1 MKTTKTILALSLF
14 ASLALLSACN
24 KHNETPATETPKPAE
39 AAKPALEKTVTAV
52 SNAAAS
58 AATTAT
64 AATAEVH
71 AAASAQA
78 DSIIDQA
85 KALVSQS
92 KYSDAL
98 SALQKLSDLKL
109 TDSQAA
115 LVNSLKEEIK
125 KGLAA
130 KATAD
135 PAGAASGL
143 LPK

>member
-1 MKTTKTILALSLF
+1 MKTAKTILTLGLF

-24 KHNETPATETPKPAE
+24 KSPETPVTETPKPAE
-39 AAKPALEKTVTAV
+39 ATKPALEKTVGAV
-52 SNAAAS
+52 SNAAA
-58 AATTAT
+58 TAT
-64 AATAEVH
+64 AATAEIH
-71 AAASAQA
+71 AAANAQA
-78 DSIIDQA
+78 DTIIDQA

-92 KYSDAL
+92 KYADAL